1 MYIKLPNLVCVNDN
15 ASNVILGIKLNPG
28 LDQYLCDIHI
38 VELCIG
44 DTFCVVP
51 NMSNVLKRSRGL
63 SKFTHQSNVALE
75 VLKKAVAKEGVP
87 FRSLKNPFD
96 TR

>member
-44 DTFCVVP
+44 DTFGVVP
-51 NMSNVLKRSRGL
+51 QHV
-63 SKFTHQSNVALE
+63 
-75 VLKKAVAKEGVP
+75 
-87 FRSLKNPFD
+87 
-96 TR
+96 